1 MEFELIR
8 YNHNKLI
15 RLINFLLTYLNLA
28 IIYFC
33 LNVLHTFYPFFKW
46 SLVFICIAWVI
57 NNLFTENFNAIGVCW
72 FKSREIFIIRYN
84 KKMIINHGEIR
95 RMNFYYGGYKGEV
108 RALEI
113 FYTGYGYRD
122 GTKNFIEIN
131 GNRFQLLLKSK
142 SDLDFIKNYMN
153 VLNKKDIDAKF
164 IKKY

>member
-1 MEFELIR
+1 
-8 YNHNKLI
+8 
-15 RLINFLLTYLNLA
+15 
-28 IIYFC
+28 
-33 LNVLHTFYPFFKW
+33 
-46 SLVFICIAWVI
+46 
-57 NNLFTENFNAIGVCW
+57 
-72 FKSREIFIIRYN
+72 
-84 KKMIINHGEIR
+84 MIINHGEIR